1 MAEQFRVIDSDTHV
15 DETDGTWDFIAPE
28 WAAYKPT
35 TQFPANPDPNRPPV
49 RYWLV
54 DGKRKHR
61 RIRDDG
67 KSGTPLEARELL
79 DVETRLRHMDE
90 LGTQTQVI
98 YPSLFLVEPADSA
111 ETELAITRSYNRWL
125 ADRCAQ
131 SHGRLRWVCVPPA
144 RNIEA
149 ALEELRFAKDNGAC
163 GVLKKGDLEA
173 DKWSVDPY
181 FFPLYEEAER
191 LDMPICFHLGSGAP
205 DHTPAR
211 ELSYGSFIKLR
222 MPAIHGIYSLILHRV
237 PERFPKLRFGCI
249 ESGVSWVPFVDY
261 DPAAQARP
269 QPGLEHRLRFGV
281 RTAGRHLQGQ
291 PHLRHG
297 SDRRRPALRV
307 ALHQRGQ
314 PPSGLRL
321 HASGSVEGAGVPET
335 PPAARG
341 RRRHPAVH
349 RRQDPVRQPQGVLR
363 TVGENDDHQR
373 PARARSRSLSRSP
386 TGTLL
391 RGTRW
396 NCRTATPA
404 RATSFLPGPSARAA

>member
-261 DPAAQARP
+261 DLRR
-269 QPGLEHRLRFGV
+269 RL
-281 RTAGRHLQGQ
+281 GRSQDSNI
-291 PHLRHG
+291 G
-297 SDRRRPALRV
+297 SDSAFELPDDIFKANRIYVTVQIDEDLPYALRYISEDNLL
-307 ALHQRGQ
+307 AGSDYTHQDQSKELEFQKLLQRRADDGDIPQ
-314 PPSGLRL
+314 STVDKILYDNPKAFYGL
-321 HASGSVEGAGVPET
+321 
-335 PPAARG
+335 
-341 RRRHPAVH
+341 
-349 RRQDPVRQPQGVLR
+349 
-363 TVGENDDHQR
+363 
-373 PARARSRSLSRSP
+373 
-386 TGTLL
+386 
-391 RGTRW
+391 
-396 NCRTATPA
+396 
-404 RATSFLPGPSARAA
+404 